1 MFKIQT
7 SRLTLQSNPMAPAR
21 ALLFFAALWLL
32 VAAGCSSPDGAGV
45 DDTTGPS
52 EAAEVIPQQDRDIC
66 DWLTKLIEDI
76 NSGEVRGTAS
86 ADGGAV
92 GETRYRIN
100 NMYGL
105 SLGAREPIPT
115 AVNNLMAKT
124 RGSFEFED
132 VREEMNALRDAC
144 EQFGLPVPELQ

>member
-1 MFKIQT
+1 M
-7 SRLTLQSNPMAPAR
+7 SL
-21 ALLFFAALWLL
+21 AAFWVL
-32 VAAGCSSPDGAGV
+32 VVAGCSSPDGAGGG
-45 DDTTGPS
+45 DDTTTEIETG
-52 EAAEVIPQQDRDIC
+52 EVIPQQDRDIC

-76 NSGEVRGTAS
+76 NSGEVLGTAS

-132 VREEMNALRDAC
+132 VREEMNALRAAC

>member
-1 MFKIQT
+1 MKAI
-7 SRLTLQSNPMAPAR
+7 LI
-21 ALLFFAALWLL
+21 FAAFCLL
-32 VAAGCSSPDGAGV
+32 VVAGCSSPDGAAGG
-45 DDTTGPS
+45 DTETMI
-52 EAAEVIPQQDRDIC
+52 EAGEVIPQQDRDIC
-66 DWLTKLIEDI
+66 DWLAKLIEDI

-115 AVNNLMAKT
+115 AVNDLMGKT

-132 VREEMNALRDAC
+132 VRAEMNALRAAC